1 MSMLFVS
8 VYVFLCHLFDSN
20 FQGALNPDAEEAVTE
35 RFKISKARLR
45 AELGDQLQ
53 SRFER
58 LDETHESLEYIREKA
73 ELCANEAKVG
83 CYQLFILY
91 GIIHERLVVFFE
103 PSQTAEGNSFMQTV
117 VMIKLDRLSP
127 LQSFKLSVPQ

>member
-1 MSMLFVS
+1 MKISRPSVS
-8 VYVFLCHLFDSN
+8 IHAVLCQLSASN
-20 FQGALNPDAEEAVTE
+20 LQGALNPDAEEAVTE

-83 CYQLFILY
+83 CYELF
-91 GIIHERLVVFFE
+91 LV
-103 PSQTAEGNSFMQTV
+103 
-117 VMIKLDRLSP
+117 
-127 LQSFKLSVPQ
+127 

>member
-1 MSMLFVS
+1 MDFLFIFELKISRPSVS
-8 VYVFLCHLFDSN
+8 IHAVLCQLSASN
-20 FQGALNPDAEEAVTE
+20 LQGALNPDAEEAVTE

-83 CYQLFILY
+83 CYELF
-91 GIIHERLVVFFE
+91 LV
-103 PSQTAEGNSFMQTV
+103 
-117 VMIKLDRLSP
+117 
-127 LQSFKLSVPQ
+127 

>member
-1 MSMLFVS
+1 MDF
-8 VYVFLCHLFDSN
+8 FSN
-20 FQGALNPDAEEAVTE
+20 FWTENANAFCFNSCCLCQLLASNLQGALNPDAEEAVTE

-83 CYQLFILY
+83 C
-91 GIIHERLVVFFE
+91 
-103 PSQTAEGNSFMQTV
+103 
-117 VMIKLDRLSP
+117 
-127 LQSFKLSVPQ
+127 